1 MGIYLDSYRENIK
14 NILEDIKILKIES
27 DYLTPWE
34 VLRINNI
41 QNTVEDLLQTFDSN
55 KKYLKNI

>member
-27 DYLTPWE
+27 DYLTPLE

-41 QNTVEDLLQTFDSN
+41 QNMVEDLLRTFDSN